1 MTIHEQENI
10 LLEEW
15 WNSYPANE
23 RDNFVMDG
31 LCYNGPLNE
40 RGTNSFS
47 GNEEKLWV
55 NTKRKIVFLMKDP
68 NGNPGEDY
76 RNWHWRAITAKFFK
90 VIFNW
95 LQGLNEITLDYTP
108 LLENNSYFDPAN
120 QVVLKYPLAIVNV
133 KKQSGISSVYDDVLY
148 TYAERDA
155 SFLRR
160 QIKDILQPNIIVC
173 GGGTHSSMLDIAKRY
188 IYPEFGDKFVKVNNW
203 CYYMKE
209 PEILLINSWHPSARV
224 SDTQKIDDMMYA
236 VSDLINKRQPNIF
249 IP

>member
-90 VIFNW
+90 VI
-95 LQGLNEITLDYTP
+95 
-108 LLENNSYFDPAN
+108 
-120 QVVLKYPLAIVNV
+120 
-133 KKQSGISSVYDDVLY
+133 
-148 TYAERDA
+148 
-155 SFLRR
+155 
-160 QIKDILQPNIIVC
+160 
-173 GGGTHSSMLDIAKRY
+173 
-188 IYPEFGDKFVKVNNW
+188 
-203 CYYMKE
+203 
-209 PEILLINSWHPSARV
+209 
-224 SDTQKIDDMMYA
+224 
-236 VSDLINKRQPNIF
+236 
-249 IP
+249 

>member
-23 RDNFVMDG
+23 CDNFVMDG

-133 KKQSGISSVYDDVLY
+133 KSSL
-148 TYAERDA
+148 E
-155 SFLRR
+155 FL
-160 QIKDILQPNIIVC
+160 LF
-173 GGGTHSSMLDIAKRY
+173 M
-188 IYPEFGDKFVKVNNW
+188 
-203 CYYMKE
+203 
-209 PEILLINSWHPSARV
+209 
-224 SDTQKIDDMMYA
+224 MMYY
-236 VSDLINKRQPNIF
+236 
-249 IP
+249 IPMRNGMLLFSEDK